1 MIRFASFF
9 VFASILAPA
18 AKAGPVTI
26 LSSWSCTDWSK
37 FDTSTDFR
45 NRLVLESYVYGYLSA
60 RAVLLGTDY
69 LKGIDMRAISQEVS
83 RQCSFRPS
91 GTLADVALSI
101 AHELE
106 GK

>member
-1 MIRFASFF
+1 MFRFVTFFAFAS
-9 VFASILAPA
+9 VLASA
-18 AKAGPVTI
+18 ANAGTVTI
-26 LSSWSCTDWSK
+26 LSSWNCTDWSK

-60 RAVLLGTDY
+60 RAVLLGTDH
-69 LKGIDMRAISQEVS
+69 LRGINMHAISQKVG
-83 RQCSFRPS
+83 RQCSLRPS
-91 GTLADVALSI
+91 DSLADVALSI